1 MSDVVAYLL
10 GGLMYLVSPR
20 YRRIKQKAWASQSVM
35 FKIYEIGMWITIPSL
50 LTWMLIVVWFTVA
63 DGRQPG

>member
-20 YRRIKQKAWASQSVM
+20 YRRKKQKAWASQSVM
-35 FKIYEIGMWITIPSL
+35 LKIYEIGM
-50 LTWMLIVVWFTVA
+50 
-63 DGRQPG
+63 